1 MEGNRSRKLPATTGN
16 GNQEETMKY
25 RVTWTVEVEAD
36 SEATA
41 REVAGSYL
49 REHEGE
55 ALAKVVEIEEGSSPR
70 DVPHVQAS

>member
-1 MEGNRSRKLPATTGN
+1 
-16 GNQEETMKY
+16 MKY